1 VWPSPDQ
8 GTSQNPYYYFV
19 YWRMKRIVDAGTGAN
34 VEEIPFRFQNAL
46 IAGLASKLA
55 LKLPEVSLDRMSIL
69 KAEYVEAWE
78 MASQEDREKAPD
90 RFVPRTT
97 FYR

>member
-1 VWPSPDQ
+1 
-8 GTSQNPYYYFV
+8 V
-19 YWRMKRIVDAGTGAN
+19 YWRLRRIVDAGTGVN

-55 LKLPEVSLDRMSIL
+55 LKLPEISLERMSLL
-69 KAEYVEAWE
+69 KAEYAEAWE